1 MSLIGPSLSLG
12 TEESGGGKCAAY
24 GLPESVLQGDLHFAG
39 ETIPLGRRDVRLRL
53 RHQVNF
59 LMLDAR
65 SVLTFWLQELSRLN
79 WIFQEVFEKHNIPKD
94 FVFFAPVISGLD
106 PRSSPRVGGAG
117 WWSLET
123 ACSES
128 EGVPMRVDKWQDER
142 LDLELSTACFAERI
156 KSLRDDL
163 NTKSWLL
170 AAAAYISAKSR
181 IADRRQAWSAERFWD
196 MPLPENAE
204 TLVSRW
210 IALGMIARSPE
221 AFGLKIKYEPPF
233 TFDHVTG
240 LSLKKDLTVGEL
252 AKMIGIPPR
261 LVLDLNPKIRA
272 SEGRLPARIRKKNI
286 VHSLITPRGKG
297 QVLVKNLKQKGFLKQ
312 KQ

>member
-1 MSLIGPSLSLG
+1 
-12 TEESGGGKCAAY
+12 
-24 GLPESVLQGDLHFAG
+24 
-39 ETIPLGRRDVRLRL
+39 
-53 RHQVNF
+53 
-59 LMLDAR
+59 
-65 SVLTFWLQELSRLN
+65 
-79 WIFQEVFEKHNIPKD
+79 
-94 FVFFAPVISGLD
+94 
-106 PRSSPRVGGAG
+106 
-117 WWSLET
+117 
-123 ACSES
+123 
-128 EGVPMRVDKWQDER
+128 
-142 LDLELSTACFAERI
+142 
-156 KSLRDDL
+156 
-163 NTKSWLL
+163 
-170 AAAAYISAKSR
+170 
-181 IADRRQAWSAERFWD
+181 
-196 MPLPENAE
+196 LPENAE

-272 SEGRLPARIRKKNI
+272 SEGRLPARIRKKTI